1 MASLAEL
8 AVPIGTF
15 MATQGA
21 IDTYTRGKA
30 EATLASLD
38 RAKPDAKTIGI
49 VKEFLR
55 EQGIVDNKVKIN
67 FSDSNGYN
75 PVKGEMSLATRD
87 PAVALHETGH
97 AIQNIKYPKLSRT
110 GLAISK
116 YAPPT
121 AAAAAAIAF
130 LTGDNKSSDTINKYA
145 PLALLVASTPE
156 VALEYDASR
165 RAKKFMQSHY
175 PELSEQAN
183 KKLDKALETY
193 IINAVSTPAAW
204 AAAWAA
210 SNIASGFVKKSGLG
224 TVAAKGVRFAG
235 GAIADSIGRTGRV
248 IRDVGTSK
256 GVIGKFKAAGRSLL
270 GESDGKPTTIGGKL
284 MRAGETGLVL
294 STPVLAAYG
303 ISKAPKDPEVWGRE
317 IGTAVG
323 EVLGGGKLLGGAA
336 LAPTVGSKGAEYGR
350 KIKEFITPS
359 K

>member
-15 MATQGA
+15 MATQVA

-30 EATLASLD
+30 EAALASLD

-67 FSDSNGYN
+67 FSDSNEYN

-130 LTGDNKSSDTINKYA
+130 LTGDNKSSDIINKYA
-145 PLALLVASTPE
+145 PLALLLASTPE

-204 AAAWAA
+204 AASNMA
-210 SNIASGFVKKSGLG
+210 SSLVKKSGLG

-235 GAIADSIGRTGRV
+235 GVIADSIGRTGRV
-248 IRDVGTSK
+248 VRDFSTSK
-256 GVIGKFKAAGRSLL
+256 GVIGKFKAAGRALM
-270 GESDGKPTTIGGKL
+270 GESDGKPTTLGGKI
-284 MRAGETGLVL
+284 MRAGEAGLVL

-317 IGTAVG
+317 VGTAVG

-336 LAPTVGSKGAEYGR
+336 LASTVGSKGAEYGR
-350 KIKEFITPS
+350 KIKEFATPS